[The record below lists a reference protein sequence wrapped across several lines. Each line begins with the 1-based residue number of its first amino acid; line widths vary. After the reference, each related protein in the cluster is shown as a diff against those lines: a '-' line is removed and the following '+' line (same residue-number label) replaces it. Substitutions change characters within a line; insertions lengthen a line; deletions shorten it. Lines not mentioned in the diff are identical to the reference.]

1 MTNSEVKQ
9 MMIDSSVEG
18 ERHLWNSE
26 VEVCE
31 IVGNLVALTK
41 AKRVLEIGV
50 FQGLTSEEI
59 IKRLPDN
66 SYFAGIDIEDFRLSN
81 HNWIGQPTRACDFI
95 LGSSANPKTYRQ
107 FEDKFDFV
115 FVDSMHYWEHI
126 YAEWKQVEQMLAD
139 GGTVVYHDTIHIA
152 DVARLM
158 EYIKGFEYNVLT
170 LNTPGNRGLTII
182 TRK

>member
-81 HNWIGQPTRACDFI
+81 HNWIVNQHGLVISYLVVLLIPKHTDNLKI
-95 LGSSANPKTYRQ
+95 SSIS
-107 FEDKFDFV
+107 F
-115 FVDSMHYWEHI
+115 
-126 YAEWKQVEQMLAD
+126 L
-139 GGTVVYHDTIHIA
+139 
-152 DVARLM
+152 
-158 EYIKGFEYNVLT
+158 
-170 LNTPGNRGLTII
+170 
-182 TRK
+182 